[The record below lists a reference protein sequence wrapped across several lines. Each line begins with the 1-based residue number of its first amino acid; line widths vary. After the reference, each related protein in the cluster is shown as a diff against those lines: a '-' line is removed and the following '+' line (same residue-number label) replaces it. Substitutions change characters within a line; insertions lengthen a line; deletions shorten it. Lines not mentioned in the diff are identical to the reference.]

1 MRGTG
6 SATTAAVDASA
17 AVDGATSVPAPEA
30 GCELMYADHSS
41 TSRWTID
48 HLGGGGGGGGVAS
61 LRQMLIEAGH
71 PPYNHPATAVNC
83 RGIGT
88 CGTCAVEVRVL
99 TGPGTSPLTLR
110 EKLRLRLPPHS
121 AAAAAA
127 AAGETSPG
135 KVTIRLSCQ
144 TQVLPGS
151 SVEVRKHGGMWGQ
164 LYMPTPN
171 HNATATATATA
182 AVPVPTK
189 LGGGFDLDLIMS
201 ATPYPK
207 WLLGEMRSNQAGETG
222 AVAIYRGCRAALD
235 LRSRLGQVRASL
247 PCVFQCALLRV
258 LTMILVPLSSR
269 ML

>member
-1 MRGTG
+1 MRGSG
-6 SATTAAVDASA
+6 SAAAVDASA
-17 AVDGATSVPAPEA
+17 AVDDVAPVPAPEA
-30 GCELMYADHSS
+30 GCELTYADHSS
-41 TSRWTID
+41 ASRWTID
-48 HLGGGGGGGGVAS
+48 RLGGGGGGVAS
-61 LRQMLIEAGH
+61 LRQLLIEAGH

-99 TGPGTSPLTLR
+99 AGPGTSPLTLR

-127 AAGETSPG
+127 AAAAGETSTG
-135 KVTIRLSCQ
+135 KVTVRLSCQ

-151 SVEVRKHGGMWGQ
+151 TVEVRKHGGMWGQ
-164 LYMPTPN
+164 RYMPTPN
-171 HNATATATATA
+171 HDATA
-182 AVPVPTK
+182 AAPVPTK

-235 LRSRLGQVRASL
+235 LRSWLGQVRASL
-247 PCVFQCALLRV
+247 PCMFQGALLRV
-258 LTMILVPLSSR
+258 LTMTLVPRSSR
-269 ML
+269 MLYLLSSYM